1 MKELNIKIE
10 SKEIKSSVRSLR
22 SKWSREMVVDMDKN
36 FDLSSFEN
44 YFIEHLKRENR
55 KKSIKNIF
63 PG

>member
-36 FDLSSFEN
+36 FDLSSLEN